1 MHDDTT
7 TPAGRGTDG
16 APPSSGEPAP
26 RTTHDE
32 DARSSA
38 GRARP
43 TRAARKQVLL
53 RLDPAVHDAVAHWA
67 ADDLRSV
74 NAQIEVILRD
84 ALDRAGRSPRGAGPL
99 PRRGRPPG
107 EAAP

>member
-1 MHDDTT
+1 MHDDAT

-26 RTTHDE
+26 PTPHDPADGRT
-32 DARSSA
+32 R
-38 GRARP
+38 GARP
-43 TRAARKQVLL
+43 ARAARKQVLL

-74 NAQIEVILRD
+74 NAQIEYALRD
-84 ALDRAGRSPRGAGPL
+84 ALRRAGRLKSPEIPT
-99 PRRGRPPG
+99 PK
-107 EAAP
+107 EDDAP

>member
-1 MHDDTT
+1 MHDDAT

-26 RTTHDE
+26 PTPHDPADGRT
-32 DARSSA
+32 R
-38 GRARP
+38 GARP
-43 TRAARKQVLL
+43 ARAARKQVLL

-74 NAQIEVILRD
+74 NAQIEVILRR
-84 ALDRAGRSPRGAGPL
+84 ALADAGRDPKAAPMRP
-99 PRRGRPPG
+99 RGRPPKHS
-107 EAAP
+107 